1 LRIKRLANSES
12 PIVFKPLEYTDV
24 EIRIPDITQS
34 RELLKWEPKV
44 DLDEGLLRT
53 IEWYRAEAG
62 SAAK

>member
-1 LRIKRLANSES
+1 VVI
-12 PIVFKPLEYTDV
+12 
-24 EIRIPDITQS
+24 DITQS